1 MSKKLDDFIEG
12 FVKARDSAVIECWKS
27 NSIEPLNRF
36 VEEYKKESYDK
47 WQNASEDV
55 KWLTLCN
62 MTMSI
67 TTVEVTKYIPNAYE
81 KRQEIKWRYKG

>member
-1 MSKKLDDFIEG
+1 MTKELKDFI
-12 FVKARDSAVIECWKS
+12 KARNKAVIECWKT
-27 NSIEPLNRF
+27 NSIEPLNSF
-36 VEEYKKESYDK
+36 VEEYKKESCDK
-47 WQNASEDV
+47 WQTASEDV

-67 TTVEVTKYIPNAYE
+67 TTREVVKYIPNAYD